1 MNKPIKKWR
10 SGAIEGCI
18 WINNKTLDSGS
29 EVEFKTATLTR
40 NYKKKG
46 EDTWR
51 SESLNFRRSDIPKIQ
66 SILHN
71 LQQELFLDGGKT
83 EGESDE

>member
-18 WINNKTLDSGS
+18 WANARTLDNGT

-40 NYKKKG
+40 SYKKKG
-46 EDTWR
+46 DDVWR
-51 SESLNFRRSDIPKIQ
+51 SETFNFRRSDIPKIQ
-66 SILHN
+66 AILHN
-71 LQQELFLDGGKT
+71 LQQELFLVDR
-83 EGESDE
+83 EDEDNE